1 LGPHPRA
8 TEGGSVVP
16 LAVAVIGTGYW
27 GPNLVRNF
35 QAHPDTHVRWVCD
48 LSEERAK
55 RVVAMYGDIRTTAS
69 IDDVLNDPLVEAVVV
84 ATPPETHRDLGL
96 AALDAGKHVL
106 IEKPLAG
113 TLAEARDLVDAAAR
127 ADRIL
132 MCDHTYCYTPAV
144 AKIRELVRSGVL
156 GDIQY
161 VDSTRINLGL
171 IQSAVDVLWDLA
183 PHDLS
188 ILDFVLPPEQSPTA
202 VSAFTADPLGVG
214 RACVGFLTL
223 PLPGGG
229 VGHVHVNWL
238 SPTKIR
244 RTVIAG
250 TQRMLVWDDLEPAQR
265 LTVFDKGVDLSEP
278 LDVQER
284 TDILVSYRVGDMV
297 APALPERE
305 ALRGVVD
312 ELVASIREHR
322 PPLTDGESGLR
333 VVRTLAAAEQSAR
346 SASAL
351 VPLESVT

>member
-1 LGPHPRA
+1 MSSP
-8 TEGGSVVP
+8 P
-16 LAVAVIGTGYW
+16 LEVAVVGAGYW

-35 QAHPDTHVRWVCD
+35 AGHPDTAVRWVCD
-48 LSEERAK
+48 ADGERAE
-55 RVVAMYGDIRTTAS
+55 RVASTHAGVRSTAALV
-69 IDDVLNDPLVEAVVV
+69 DVLGDADLDAVVV
-84 ATPPETHRDLGL
+84 ATPPETHRDIGL
-96 AALDAGKHVL
+96 AALAAGKHVL
-106 IEKPLAG
+106 IEKPLASS
-113 TLAEARDLVDAAAR
+113 LDEAQQLVDAAEQ
-127 ADRIL
+127 ADLVL

-144 AKIRELVRSGVL
+144 TRIRELVRGGVL
-156 GDIQY
+156 GDVQY

-188 ILDFVLPPEQSPTA
+188 ILDFVLPPDQAPTA
-202 VSAFTADPLGVG
+202 VSAYTADPLGVG

-250 TQRMLVWDDLEPAQR
+250 THRMLVWDDLDPAHR
-265 LTVFDKGVDLSEP
+265 LTVFDKGVDLSQP
-278 LDVQER
+278 LDVEAR

-305 ALRGVVD
+305 ALRGVV
-312 ELVASIREHR
+312 EEFASSVRER
-322 PPLTDGESGLR
+322 RAPLTDGASGLR
-333 VVRTLAAAEQSAR
+333 VVRTLAAAGR
-346 SASAL
+346 SAQAGSVL
-351 VPLESVT
+351 VPLDAPGAG